1 MEIIPPSTAP
11 PGSTA
16 DRAAYLRGK
25 LAAENRG
32 GSGGAGV
39 GKGSGK
45 KSAVGTEGDDTEEFV
60 GEEGG
65 DKMIE
70 MLSAFDDDSDED
82 K

>member
-11 PGSTA
+11 RGSTA
-16 DRAAYLRGK
+16 DRAAYLRSK
-25 LAAENRG
+25 NAAENG
-32 GSGGAGV
+32 GSGAAAS
-39 GKGSGK
+39 GKNSVK
-45 KSAVGTEGDDTEEFV
+45 KSAAEDDAEEFV

-65 DKMIE
+65 DAMIE